1 MLRITAWAEA
11 SWRLTDGS
19 DPASSL
25 MCESSRSL
33 RLLLKDSVGPRKPL
47 SDGQNTPFDRPG
59 HTVQLCA
66 PARDNMFWYSAPLIE
81 PMLHFSSPKRSV
93 KLKAQSKTGSANS
106 NPTGESRPIAIFG
119 FVPKAFPIVVMT
131 VERLLPPTTDG
142 ETGCCGL
149 LRLAVHHKSSREID
163 STFVL
168 PQFQGS
174 NQFGTIDEPAVPISH
189 RIKSGTAPS
198 HII

>member
-1 MLRITAWAEA
+1 M
-11 SWRLTDGS
+11 
-19 DPASSL
+19 
-25 MCESSRSL
+25 
-33 RLLLKDSVGPRKPL
+33 LLLKDAVGPRKPL

-59 HTVQLCA
+59 HTVQRCS
-66 PARDNMFWYSAPLIE
+66 PARDRMRWYSSPLIE

-131 VERLLPPTTDG
+131 VERLLPPTTDS

-149 LRLAVHHKSSREID
+149 LRPAVHHKFSRKID

-174 NQFGTIDEPAVPISH
+174 NQSVESMSLRWFASTVYRPEVPISH
-189 RIKSGTAPS
+189 RINSGTVAS